1 MIFNLPKAWLILCL
15 PEDFESN
22 DRTIFSKRINGVG
35 ISDVVFFIDKESGY
49 VFSES
54 IVKSIN
60 DGSIELM
67 IVKSID
73 RHPALSFNAISARHL
88 VNFNNF
94 RGCELLSPETLLYFK
109 TVFGDPDKYI

>member
-1 MIFNLPKAWLILCL
+1 
-15 PEDFESN
+15 
-22 DRTIFSKRINGVG
+22 
-35 ISDVVFFIDKESGY
+35 
-49 VFSES
+49 
-54 IVKSIN
+54 
-60 DGSIELM
+60 M